1 MFNLNTIIMATQR
14 VALGRTGQAIIIS
27 DITFDKDG
35 FATGQKS
42 AIVPIDPMF
51 DPKEMLEKAKL
62 KQWELYGE
70 PNLAGFVSAKIV
82 GEVDPNTIVDH
93 GRSAS
98 HELIASDEV
107 LQEIASEG
115 STNTP
120 DQRGKRI

>member
-1 MFNLNTIIMATQR
+1 MATQR

-27 DITFDKDG
+27 DIVFDGDG

-42 AIVPIDPMF
+42 VIVPIDPNF

-62 KQWELYGE
+62 KKWELYGE
-70 PNLAGFVSAKIV
+70 PNLAGFYSARAV
-82 GEVDPNTIVDH
+82 GDVDPNTIIDH

-98 HELIASDEV
+98 HELVATDEV
-107 LQEIASEG
+107 VQEIEAEG

-120 DQRGKRI
+120 DQRGKRV